1 MNHKQF
7 KRENNMKSITI
18 HDLDKQL
25 DMMIRKRARKDGK
38 SLNKTIKNILEESL
52 GIKKIS
58 GMNNRDEFMDLF
70 GIWNKKDAD
79 EFEKSVKDFKKID
92 KEDWK

>member
-1 MNHKQF
+1 MNQKQF

-18 HDLDKQL
+18 HDLHKQL

-52 GIKKIS
+52 GIKKMPGIT
-58 GMNNRDEFMDLF
+58 NRDEFMDLF
-70 GIWNKKDAD
+70 GVWNKHDLNH
-79 EFEKSVKDFKKID
+79 FEKSMDDFAKID

>member
-1 MNHKQF
+1 
-7 KRENNMKSITI
+7 MKSITI

-25 DMMIRKRARKDGK
+25 DLMIRKRARKDGK

-52 GIKKIS
+52 GIKKMQGAS
-58 GMNNRDEFMDLF
+58 KRDEFMDLF
-70 GIWNKKDAD
+70 GVWNKQDFN
-79 EFEKSVKDFKKID
+79 EFEKSVKDFAKID